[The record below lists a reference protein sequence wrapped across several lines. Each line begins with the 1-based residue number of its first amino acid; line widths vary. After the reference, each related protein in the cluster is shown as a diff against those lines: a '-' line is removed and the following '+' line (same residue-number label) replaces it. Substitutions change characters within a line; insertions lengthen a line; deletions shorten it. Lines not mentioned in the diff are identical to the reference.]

1 MQTSSPATSQGLVG
15 KVAVV
20 TGASRGIGRAIAL
33 RLAREGA
40 DLALIARSEEGL
52 SAVVAEVRDL
62 HRERRVLPIACD
74 VGVAGNVQEAIEKIT
89 GELGRIDILVN
100 NAGITRDNLLL
111 RMSEEE
117 WDEVIAVNL
126 KSVFNLSKAVAR
138 NMLRSRSGRIVN
150 VTSVVGLIG
159 NAGQANYAA
168 SKGGMIAFT
177 FSLAR
182 ELASRGIT
190 VNAVAPGFI
199 DTDMT
204 AAMPEEARKS
214 FSERIPL
221 GRFGRPEDIAEV
233 VVFLSGP
240 FAGYITGE
248 VIRVDGGLA
257 IG

>member
-1 MQTSSPATSQGLVG
+1 METPDTTATNQGLRG

-40 DLALIARSEEGL
+40 DLALIARSEQGL
-52 SAVVAEVRDL
+52 SAVASECRDL
-62 HRERRVLPIACD
+62 QRRVLAVPCNVA
-74 VGVAGNVQEAIEKIT
+74 VAGEAQAAVERIV
-89 GELGRIDILVN
+89 GELGRVDILVN

-117 WDEVIAVNL
+117 WDEVLSVNL
-126 KSVFNLSKAVAR
+126 KSVFSLSKAVAR
-138 NMLRSRSGRIVN
+138 PMLRSRSGRIVN

-214 FSERIPL
+214 FSEKIPL
-221 GRFGRPEDIAEV
+221 GRFGRPEDVAEV

-240 FAGYITGE
+240 SSSYITGE

>member
-1 MQTSSPATSQGLVG
+1 MQTSDPATSQSLRG

-20 TGASRGIGRAIAL
+20 TGASRGIGRAVAL

-40 DLALIARSEEGL
+40 DLALLARSEEGL
-52 SAVVAEVRDL
+52 SGVVAESRDIY
-62 HRERRVLPIACD
+62 RERRVLPIACD
-74 VGVAGNVQEAIEKIT
+74 VGVAGKVQEAIEKIT

-117 WDEVIAVNL
+117 WDEVLAVNL

-138 NMLRSRSGRIVN
+138 HMLRSRSGRIVN

-214 FSERIPL
+214 FSEKIPL
-221 GRFGRPEDIAEV
+221 GRFGSPEDVAEV

-240 FAGYITGE
+240 SAGYITGE

>member
-1 MQTSSPATSQGLVG
+1 MQTSDPATSQSLRG

-20 TGASRGIGRAIAL
+20 TGASRGIGRSVAL

-40 DLALIARSEEGL
+40 DLALLARSEEGL
-52 SAVVAEVRDL
+52 SGVVSESRDL
-62 HRERRVLPIACD
+62 YRERRVLPIACD

-117 WDEVIAVNL
+117 WDEVLTVNL

-138 NMLRSRSGRIVN
+138 HMLRARSGRIVN

-204 AAMPEEARKS
+204 AAMPEEVRKS
-214 FSERIPL
+214 FSEKIPL
-221 GRFGRPEDIAEV
+221 GRFGSPEDVAEV

-240 FAGYITGE
+240 SAGYITGE

>member
-1 MQTSSPATSQGLVG
+1 MQTSDPATSQSLRG

-20 TGASRGIGRAIAL
+20 TGASRGIGRSVAL

-40 DLALIARSEEGL
+40 DLALLARSEEGL
-52 SAVVAEVRDL
+52 SGVVSESRDL

-117 WDEVIAVNL
+117 WDEVLTVNL

-138 NMLRSRSGRIVN
+138 HMLRARSGRIVN

-204 AAMPEEARKS
+204 AAMPEEVRKS
-214 FSERIPL
+214 FSEKIPL
-221 GRFGRPEDIAEV
+221 GRFGSPEDVAEV

-240 FAGYITGE
+240 SAGYITGE

>member
-1 MQTSSPATSQGLVG
+1 MQTSETETSQGLRG
-15 KVAVV
+15 QVAVV
-20 TGASRGIGRAIAL
+20 SGASRGIGRAIAL

-40 DLALIARSEEGL
+40 DLALLARSEEGL
-52 SAVVAEVRDL
+52 SGVVSEARDL
-62 HRERRVLPIACD
+62 HRDRKVLPIACD
-74 VGVAGNVQEAIEKIT
+74 VGVAKNVQEAIERIT

-117 WDEVIAVNL
+117 WDEVLAVNL

-138 NMLRSRSGRIVN
+138 HMLRSRSGRIVN

-168 SKGGMIAFT
+168 SKGGIIAFT

-221 GRFGRPEDIAEV
+221 GRFGRPEDVAEV

-240 FAGYITGE
+240 SAGYITGE

>member
-1 MQTSSPATSQGLVG
+1 MQTSDPETSQSLRG

-40 DLALIARSEEGL
+40 ELALLARSEEGL
-52 SAVVAEVRDL
+52 SRVVSEARDL
-62 HRERRVLPIACD
+62 HRDRRVLPIACD
-74 VGVAGNVQEAIEKIT
+74 VGVSGSVQEAIEKII
-89 GELGRIDILVN
+89 GELGRIDVLVN

-117 WDEVIAVNL
+117 WDEVLTVNL

-138 NMLRSRSGRIVN
+138 HMLRSRSGRIVN

-168 SKGGMIAFT
+168 SKGGIIAFT

-199 DTDMT
+199 ETDMT
-204 AAMPEEARKS
+204 ATMPEEARKS

-221 GRFGRPEDIAEV
+221 GRFGRPEDVAEV

-240 FAGYITGE
+240 SAGYITGE

>member
-1 MQTSSPATSQGLVG
+1 MQTSDTGTSQGLHG

-52 SAVVAEVRDL
+52 SAVVSETRDL
-62 HRERRVLPIACD
+62 YRERKVLPIACD
-74 VGVAGNVQEAIEKIT
+74 VSVAGNVQEAIERIT

-117 WDEVIAVNL
+117 WDEVLAVNL
-126 KSVFNLSKAVAR
+126 KSVFNLSKAVSR
-138 NMLRSRSGRIVN
+138 HMLRSRSGRIVN

-168 SKGGMIAFT
+168 SKGGTIAFT

-199 DTDMT
+199 ETDMT

-214 FSERIPL
+214 FSEDRKSTRL
-221 GRFGRPEDIAEV
+221 N
-233 VVFLSGP
+233 
-240 FAGYITGE
+240 
-248 VIRVDGGLA
+248 
-257 IG
+257 